1 MKYATERPVLISTTM
16 GSSVDAGGEV
26 VRVLYVDPANA
37 KLVKTELEKEGVID
51 KDFRMTRGIGGG
63 CRAAAADHD
72 ADDDDHSPSSETSWN
87 DCIAI
92 PILHCGDDD
101 SSQQKVAMHRL
112 VKGSGFQ
119 FCPFSTTFL
128 GNNNNARRPRRRVR
142 DRPSTATTT
151 TLVQTGLLRALLA
164 GTAHSLDSNHVEQ
177 DDDAAALLLL
187 QKIRSLP
194 PDICPSKLELFGDDR
209 TVVIPPHA
217 FDLQKSDCFRAL
229 LLLSNKNEVTHNG
242 AEDDDDDDDY
252 NGFFQSLWSTL
263 ASLYGSNRVV
273 RRGGVHQDS
282 GIRQSGYSILWISSS
297 HRQKTLHNQEQEP
310 MKMVGSPG
318 WITVTEQGIRQSFD
332 LTRVMFSRG
341 NISEKI
347 RFGKLV
353 QEREIVLD
361 LYAGI
366 GYFTLPA
373 LVHGKAA
380 HVYCCEWNEDA
391 HTALRYN
398 LLDNGVQDRATVFAG
413 DCRKICQ
420 EEGLQA
426 MFDRV
431 SLGLLPSSEGGWP
444 TGVRA
449 VSAQKGG
456 WLHVHG
462 NVPVSEVDQWTLWL
476 CSRLRVFLVEE
487 ERPVEWIVLAEHVE
501 KVKSF
506 APTINHYVADVFVGP
521 LECYHPTNYNAAVA
535 IQSSLAPGL
544 TGVLKKESTLELC
557 SGPVAAPS
565 CALSTRRSTPP
576 EVDARG
582 L

>member
-1 MKYATERPVLISTTM
+1 M

-26 VRVLYVDPANA
+26 VRVLYVEPANA

-63 CRAAAADHD
+63 CRADEDEHP
-72 ADDDDHSPSSETSWN
+72 PSSETSWN
-87 DCIAI
+87 NCIAI

-101 SSQQKVAMHRL
+101 SSQQKVATHRL

-128 GNNNNARRPRRRVR
+128 GNNNHARRPRRRVR
-142 DRPSTATTT
+142 DRPSTATTNT

-164 GTAHSLDSNHVEQ
+164 GTAHSLDSNRGVEQ
-177 DDDAAALLLL
+177 DADADAALLLL

-217 FDLQKSDCFRAL
+217 FDSQKSDCFRAL
-229 LLLSNKNEVTHNG
+229 LLLSNKNVATHNG
-242 AEDDDDDDDY
+242 ADDDA
-252 NGFFQSLWSTL
+252 FFQSLWSTL

-297 HRQKTLHNQEQEP
+297 RRQALPKQQQEP
-310 MKMVGSPG
+310 MKMMGSPG

-353 QEREIVLD
+353 QEGEIVLD

-373 LVHGKAA
+373 LVHGKAE

-391 HTALRYN
+391 YTALRYN

-420 EEGLQA
+420 EKGLQA

-456 WLHVHG
+456 WLHVHA

-506 APTINHYVADVFVGP
+506 APTVNHYVADVFVGP

-535 IQSSLAPGL
+535 IQSSLAPGQ

-557 SGPVAAPS
+557 SGPVKAPS
-565 CALSTRRSTPP
+565 CALSK
-576 EVDARG
+576 DGLLHQKWMRG
-582 L
+582 DCE